1 MTILSEAPEIDAKV
15 IDGASTIKMLK
26 PTYSKTSRDYVI
38 NTSVSYISSLLRQ
51 VERMDLVQ
59 NRYFAEGLKKC
70 TREKRRVGVCR
81 EVISNCLFPTNWMT
95 FLRCSEN
102 KAEFFSYL

>member
-1 MTILSEAPEIDAKV
+1 MSILSEAPDIDAKV

-38 NTSVSYISSLLRQ
+38 NTFVSYISSLLRQ
-51 VERMDLVQ
+51 VERMDLVR

-70 TREKRRVGVCR
+70 TREKRRVGVR
-81 EVISNCLFPTNWMT
+81 RKVISNCLLPTNWMT
-95 FLRCSEN
+95 FLRCSKN
-102 KAEFFSYL
+102 TAELFPYL